1 MSDASGSSTPEQ
13 AGSSSFNGPSQ
24 QPCSSSSVIKTE
36 TNYDNQQPGPSGIS
50 RNQSSIKTEL
60 KPSTSVADNY
70 DSDDGGSNVSY
81 NPNSNGNSMQLLTA
95 PDLQLDW
102 LSDSTETND
111 DVIYVP
117 SPPAIDLTT
126 ESSDSEFDNIRQG
139 TGSSSS
145 RRLCDRVHG
154 FYPIQPETPPLP
166 NERQGQQQ
174 LSESDPMLSQR

>member
-1 MSDASGSSTPEQ
+1 
-13 AGSSSFNGPSQ
+13 
-24 QPCSSSSVIKTE
+24 
-36 TNYDNQQPGPSGIS
+36 
-50 RNQSSIKTEL
+50 
-60 KPSTSVADNY
+60 
-70 DSDDGGSNVSY
+70 
-81 NPNSNGNSMQLLTA
+81 MQLLTA

-126 ESSDSEFDNIRQG
+126 ESSDSEFDNMRQG
-139 TGSSSS
+139 S

-166 NERQGQQQ
+166 IERQVQQQ
-174 LSESDPMLSQR
+174 LMTDNDPMLSQR